1 LGSKA
6 FLGLLVLGL
15 FNLAGCAAFTS
26 ALNTSA
32 SSATSSASSA
42 QPSAG
47 ASADA
52 SPAATTPVPP
62 GVLPSPLAFGN
73 VLEGV
78 SYAQTL
84 LISNLGSAALNVT
97 QIAASG
103 NGFGVS
109 GISLPLTLLA
119 GQSTSLTVTFESTAA
134 GSASGT
140 VAIASNAAGSPTTVG
155 LSATS
160 GPPSVQLSANP
171 SSVSFGNASVG
182 VGATQNI
189 TLTNTGNSTVSI
201 SSVSAAGTGFTVSGV
216 PDVTLAPSQ
225 TVNVAVNFDPAA
237 TGLATGSLAV
247 TSNAPPVQIAL
258 SGTGTAAGA
267 PSVKLSWSP
276 STSAVIGYYVYRA
289 IGADAQL
296 SKLTGAIVPSTSYQ
310 DTNVAAGQ
318 TYIYALTAVDSAGV
332 ESALSTSVTV
342 NIP

>member
-1 LGSKA
+1 
-6 FLGLLVLGL
+6 
-15 FNLAGCAAFTS
+15 
-26 ALNTSA
+26 
-32 SSATSSASSA
+32 
-42 QPSAG
+42 
-47 ASADA
+47 
-52 SPAATTPVPP
+52 
-62 GVLPSPLAFGN
+62 LPSPLAFGN

-140 VAIASNAAGSPTTVG
+140 VAAGSPTTVG